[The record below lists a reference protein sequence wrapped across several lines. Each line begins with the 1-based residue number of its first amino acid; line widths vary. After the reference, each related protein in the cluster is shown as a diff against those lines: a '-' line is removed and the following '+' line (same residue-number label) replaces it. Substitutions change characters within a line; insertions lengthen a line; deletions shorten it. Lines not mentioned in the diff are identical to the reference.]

1 MILVDISVWID
12 HFRSSDKRLFQLL
25 EANLVSVH
33 PWIVGELACGNLADR
48 THVLSLLKTMPQLP
62 AASEDEVLFFIERHL
77 LAGKGIGYIDAHL
90 LAAATLGSAR
100 LWTRDKRL
108 LAVAEGLGL
117 AYQPFDPS

>member
-1 MILVDISVWID
+1 MILVDTSVWID
-12 HFRSSDKRLFQLL
+12 HFRSSDRHLVQLL

-48 THVLSLLKTMPQLP
+48 ANVLSLLKTMPQLHV
-62 AASEDEVLFFIERHL
+62 ASEDEVLFFIERHL

-90 LAAATLGSAR
+90 LAAAALGSAQ

-108 LAVAEGLGL
+108 FAVAEGLGL